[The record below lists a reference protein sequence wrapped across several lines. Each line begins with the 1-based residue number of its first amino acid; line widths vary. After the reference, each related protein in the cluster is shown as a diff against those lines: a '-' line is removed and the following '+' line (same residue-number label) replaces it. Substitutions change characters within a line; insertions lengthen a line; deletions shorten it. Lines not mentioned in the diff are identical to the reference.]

1 MEKIEHL
8 DHQDSSEPITT
19 ADAVSKTMESATGVS
34 KLYLVKVLIKLIP
47 ILIHL
52 RRDRREWVKR
62 EGRNI
67 DTKKYIKHA
76 ERTLATFIALGPS
89 YIKLG
94 QWLSTRTDVLPQPYL
109 EVLAKLQDDV
119 PPSDFSLV
127 QETIEKEI
135 GKIDQ
140 VFDKFD
146 KKAKFGASLGQVYLA
161 SYKGRDVIIK
171 ASRPHIEKIVS
182 RDILVLKSILPL
194 ATRFIDPNL
203 RYSVEAMF
211 SQFVETISEEMD
223 YRIEARN
230 LKTIRRNLSHDP
242 MVLIP
247 EVISEIT
254 SRHVLSMEYIP
265 GTKITDIATLNSM
278 GLDRE
283 RIVSKVHRIFFKMLL
298 KDSIFHADPHPG
310 NISVTSD
317 GRIILYDFGMFGR
330 IDDDTRLKL
339 VRLYLGLI
347 EKDPVR
353 AVNVLIDL
361 GTLEPS
367 VNRYIV
373 EKALEFSIRSLHGQ
387 QVDRMEVKALID
399 LTNKT
404 MSKFPFRLPKNLALY
419 MRMSSILE
427 GIYHHHKVKFQ
438 FVKVLA
444 DILAEEGLLRDAYI
458 EETKDYF
465 KRLAKGIEASIGLAP
480 FLRSY
485 MEADLRTKEMSSR
498 RQWLTSISIIGSG
511 LFIGS
516 AIFIQ
521 YNLFL
526 GIAGL
531 LASVGTFIA
540 TLAVARRKRSGLVQL
555 RNRDCIVS
563 RNRYP

>member
-1 MEKIEHL
+1 MEKIEQIE
-8 DHQDSSEPITT
+8 HQDNEDLITT
-19 ADAVSKTMESATGVS
+19 EDAVSMTMEASPRIS
-34 KLYLVKVLIKLIP
+34 KLYLMKVLWKLAP
-47 ILIHL
+47 IIFHL

-62 EGRNI
+62 EGKNI

-76 ERTLATFIALGPS
+76 EKTLATFIALGPS

-127 QETIEKEI
+127 QKTIENEI

-140 VFDKFD
+140 VFDRFD
-146 KKAKFGASLGQVYLA
+146 KKAKSGASLGQVYLA

-171 ASRPHIEKIVS
+171 VSRPNIEQMIS
-182 RDILVLKSILPL
+182 RDIQVLKSILPL

-211 SQFVETISEEMD
+211 SQFIETISEEMD
-223 YRIEARN
+223 YRIEAKN
-230 LKTIRRNLSHDP
+230 LKTIRRNLSKDP
-242 MVLIP
+242 MVLVP
-247 EVISEIT
+247 ELISEIT

-265 GTKITDIATLNSM
+265 GIKITDISSLDES

-317 GRIILYDFGMFGR
+317 GKIILYDFGMVGR
-330 IDDDTRLKL
+330 IDNETRLKL

-347 EKDPVR
+347 EKDPAR
-353 AVNVLIDL
+353 AVNVLMDL
-361 GTLEPS
+361 GTLEPT
-367 VNRYIV
+367 VNRYVV

-404 MSKFPFRLPKNLALY
+404 MSRFPFRLPKNLALY

-427 GIYHHHKVKFQ
+427 GIYLHHKVRFQ

-444 DILAEEGLLRDAYI
+444 NILDEEGLLRGAYV
-458 EETKDYF
+458 EETRDYF
-465 KRLAKGIEASIGLAP
+465 RRMAKGIETSISLAP
-480 FLRSY
+480 ILRSY
-485 MEADLRTKEMSSR
+485 METDLHAKEMSAK
-498 RQWLTSISIIGSG
+498 RQWLTSASVIGSG

-521 YNLFL
+521 YNLFI

-531 LASVGTFIA
+531 LASAGAFMTTIIA
-540 TLAVARRKRSGLVQL
+540 SRRKR
-555 RNRDCIVS
+555 
-563 RNRYP
+563 

>member
-8 DHQDSSEPITT
+8 DPKDSAEPITT

-146 KKAKFGASLGQVYLA
+146 KKAKSGASLGQVYLA

-171 ASRPHIEKIVS
+171 ASRPHIEKTVS

-230 LKTIRRNLSHDP
+230 LKTIRRNLSHDT

-247 EVISEIT
+247 KVISEIT

-265 GTKITDIATLNSM
+265 GTKITDIATLNAM

-317 GRIILYDFGMFGR
+317 GRIILYDFGMVGR

-485 MEADLRTKEMSSR
+485 MEADLRTKEMSTR

-516 AIFIQ
+516 AILIQ

-531 LASVGTFIA
+531 LASAGTFIA
-540 TLAVARRKRSGLVQL
+540 TLAVARRKR
-555 RNRDCIVS
+555 
-563 RNRYP
+563 

>member
-1 MEKIEHL
+1 
-8 DHQDSSEPITT
+8 
-19 ADAVSKTMESATGVS
+19 
-34 KLYLVKVLIKLIP
+34 
-47 ILIHL
+47 
-52 RRDRREWVKR
+52 
-62 EGRNI
+62 
-67 DTKKYIKHA
+67 
-76 ERTLATFIALGPS
+76 
-89 YIKLG
+89 
-94 QWLSTRTDVLPQPYL
+94 
-109 EVLAKLQDDV
+109 
-119 PPSDFSLV
+119 
-127 QETIEKEI
+127 
-135 GKIDQ
+135 
-140 VFDKFD
+140 
-146 KKAKFGASLGQVYLA
+146 
-161 SYKGRDVIIK
+161 
-171 ASRPHIEKIVS
+171 
-182 RDILVLKSILPL
+182 
-194 ATRFIDPNL
+194 
-203 RYSVEAMF
+203 MF

-265 GTKITDIATLNSM
+265 GTKITDIATLNAM

-317 GRIILYDFGMFGR
+317 GRIILYDFGMVGR

-444 DILAEEGLLRDAYI
+444 DILAEEGLLRDAYL

-485 MEADLRTKEMSSR
+485 MEADLRTKEMSTR
-498 RQWLTSISIIGSG
+498 KQWLTSISIIGSG

-516 AIFIQ
+516 AILIQ

-531 LASVGTFIA
+531 LASAGTFIA
-540 TLAVARRKRSGLVQL
+540 TLAVARRKR
-555 RNRDCIVS
+555 
-563 RNRYP
+563 

>member
-1 MEKIEHL
+1 MEKIEQIE
-8 DHQDSSEPITT
+8 HQDNDDLITT
-19 ADAVSKTMESATGVS
+19 EDAVSKTMEVSPRIS
-34 KLYLVKVLIKLIP
+34 KLYLMKVLWKLAP
-47 ILIHL
+47 IIFHL

-62 EGRNI
+62 EGKNI

-76 ERTLATFIALGPS
+76 EKTLATFIALGPS

-127 QETIEKEI
+127 QKTIENEI

-140 VFDKFD
+140 VFDRFD
-146 KKAKFGASLGQVYLA
+146 KKAKSGASLGQVYLA

-171 ASRPHIEKIVS
+171 VSRPNIEQMIS
-182 RDILVLKSILPL
+182 RDIQVLKSILPL

-211 SQFVETISEEMD
+211 SQFIETISEEMD
-223 YRIEARN
+223 YRIEAKN
-230 LKTIRRNLSHDP
+230 LKTIRRNLSKDP
-242 MVLIP
+242 MVLVP
-247 EVISEIT
+247 ELISEIT

-265 GTKITDIATLNSM
+265 GIKITDISSLDES

-317 GRIILYDFGMFGR
+317 GKIILYDFGMVGR
-330 IDDDTRLKL
+330 IDNETRLKL

-347 EKDPVR
+347 EKDPAR
-353 AVNVLIDL
+353 AVNVLMDL
-361 GTLEPS
+361 GTLEPT
-367 VNRYIV
+367 VNRYVV

-404 MSKFPFRLPKNLALY
+404 MSRFPFRLPKNLALY

-427 GIYHHHKVKFQ
+427 GIYLHHKVRFQ

-444 DILAEEGLLRDAYI
+444 NILDEEGLLRGAYV
-458 EETKDYF
+458 EETRDYF
-465 KRLAKGIEASIGLAP
+465 RRMAKGIETSISLAP
-480 FLRSY
+480 ILRSY
-485 MEADLRTKEMSSR
+485 METDLHAKEMSAK
-498 RQWLTSISIIGSG
+498 RQRLISASIIGSG

-521 YNLFL
+521 YNLFI

-531 LASVGTFIA
+531 LASAGAFMTTIIA
-540 TLAVARRKRSGLVQL
+540 SRRKR
-555 RNRDCIVS
+555 
-563 RNRYP
+563 

>member
-1 MEKIEHL
+1 LEKIEHL
-8 DHQDSSEPITT
+8 DHQDSSEPTTT
-19 ADAVSKTMESATGVS
+19 ADAVSETMESATGVS
-34 KLYLVKVLIKLIP
+34 KLYLIKVLIKLIP

-76 ERTLATFIALGPS
+76 ERTLTTFIALGPS

-127 QETIEKEI
+127 QETMEKEI

-146 KKAKFGASLGQVYLA
+146 KKAKSGASLGQVYLA
-161 SYKGRDVIIK
+161 SHKGRDVIIK
-171 ASRPHIEKIVS
+171 ASRPNIEKTVS

-265 GTKITDIATLNSM
+265 GTKITDIATLNAL

-283 RIVSKVHRIFFKMLL
+283 RIVSRVHRIFFKMLL

-310 NISVTSD
+310 NISVASD
-317 GRIILYDFGMFGR
+317 GRIILYDFGMVGR

-387 QVDRMEVKALID
+387 QVDRMEVKALIE

-444 DILAEEGLLRDAYI
+444 DILAEEGLLRDAYM

-531 LASVGTFIA
+531 LSSAGTFIA
-540 TLAVARRKRSGLVQL
+540 TLVFARRKR
-555 RNRDCIVS
+555 
-563 RNRYP
+563 

>member
-1 MEKIEHL
+1 MEKVEQL
-8 DHQDSSEPITT
+8 DHQDPSELITT
-19 ADAVSKTMESATGVS
+19 EDAVSKTMKAAPRVS
-34 KLYLVKVLIKLIP
+34 KLYLTKVIIKLIP

-67 DTKKYIKHA
+67 ETKKYIKHA
-76 ERTLATFIALGPS
+76 EKTLATFIALGPS

-119 PPSDFSLV
+119 PPSDFSLI
-127 QETIEKEI
+127 QETIENEI
-135 GKIDQ
+135 GKIDHI
-140 VFDKFD
+140 FDRFD
-146 KKAKFGASLGQVYLA
+146 KKAKSGASLGQVYLA
-161 SYKGRDVIIK
+161 RYKGRDIIIK
-171 ASRPHIEKIVS
+171 ASRPNIEKTVS

-203 RYSVEAMF
+203 RYSVEAML

-242 MVLIP
+242 ALLIP
-247 EVISEIT
+247 ELIPEIS

-265 GTKITDIATLNSM
+265 GTKITDIASLDAM

-310 NISVTSD
+310 NISITSD
-317 GRIILYDFGMFGR
+317 GRIILYDFGMVGR

-339 VRLYLGLI
+339 IRLYLGLI

-444 DILAEEGLLRDAYI
+444 DILAEEGLLREAYV
-458 EETKDYF
+458 EEAKDYF
-465 KRLAKGIEASIGLAP
+465 RRLVKGMETSIGLAP
-480 FLRSY
+480 ILRSY
-485 MEADLRTKEMSSR
+485 MEADLRTKEVSLR

-521 YNLFL
+521 YNLFM

-531 LASVGTFIA
+531 VASAGTFVA
-540 TLAVARRKRSGLVQL
+540 TFAIARRKR
-555 RNRDCIVS
+555 
-563 RNRYP
+563 

>member
-1 MEKIEHL
+1 MEKIEQL
-8 DHQDSSEPITT
+8 DLHDSSEPITT
-19 ADAVSKTMESATGVS
+19 EDAVSKTMESAPRVS
-34 KLYLVKVLIKLIP
+34 KLYLLKVLIKLIP

-52 RRDRREWVKR
+52 RRDRREWVRR

-67 DTKKYIKHA
+67 DTQKYVRHA
-76 ERTLATFIALGPS
+76 EKTLATFIALGPS

-127 QETIEKEI
+127 QETLEKEI

-140 VFDKFD
+140 VFDRFD
-146 KKAKFGASLGQVYLA
+146 KNAKSGASLGQVYLA
-161 SYKGRDVIIK
+161 CYKGRDVIIK
-171 ASRPHIEKIVS
+171 ASRPNIEKTVA
-182 RDILVLKSILPL
+182 RDILVLKAILPL

-242 MVLIP
+242 TVLIP
-247 EVISEIT
+247 ELIPEIT
-254 SRHVLSMEYIP
+254 SRHVLSMQYIP
-265 GTKITDIATLNSM
+265 GTKITDIAALDAM
-278 GLDRE
+278 ALDRE

-317 GRIILYDFGMFGR
+317 GKIILYDFGMVGR

-367 VNRYIV
+367 VNRFIV

-387 QVDRMEVKALID
+387 QVDRMEVKALVD

-419 MRMSSILE
+419 IRMSSILE
-427 GIYHHHKVKFQ
+427 GIYHHHKVRFQ

-444 DILAEEGLLRDAYI
+444 DILAEEGLLRDAYV
-458 EETKDYF
+458 EETRDYF
-465 KRLAKGIEASIGLAP
+465 KRLVKGIESSIGLGP
-480 FLRSY
+480 ILRSY
-485 MEADLRTKEMSSR
+485 MEADLRTKEISSK
-498 RQWLTSISIIGSG
+498 RQWLTSVSIIGSG

-521 YNLFL
+521 YNFFI

-531 LASVGTFIA
+531 LASAGTFIA
-540 TLAVARRKRSGLVQL
+540 TLAIARRKR
-555 RNRDCIVS
+555 
-563 RNRYP
+563 

>member
-1 MEKIEHL
+1 MEKIEQL
-8 DHQDSSEPITT
+8 DLHDSSEPITT
-19 ADAVSKTMESATGVS
+19 EDAVSKTMESAPRVS
-34 KLYLVKVLIKLIP
+34 KLYLLKVLIKLIP

-52 RRDRREWVKR
+52 RRDRREWVRR

-67 DTKKYIKHA
+67 DTQKYVRHA
-76 ERTLATFIALGPS
+76 EKTLATFIALGPS

-127 QETIEKEI
+127 QETLEKEI

-140 VFDKFD
+140 VFDRFD
-146 KKAKFGASLGQVYLA
+146 KNAKSGASLGQVYLA
-161 SYKGRDVIIK
+161 CYKGRDVIIK
-171 ASRPHIEKIVS
+171 ASRPNIEKTVA
-182 RDILVLKSILPL
+182 RDILVLKAILPL

-242 MVLIP
+242 TVLIP
-247 EVISEIT
+247 ELIPEIT
-254 SRHVLSMEYIP
+254 SRHVLSMQYIP
-265 GTKITDIATLNSM
+265 GTKITDIAALDAM
-278 GLDRE
+278 ALDRE

-317 GRIILYDFGMFGR
+317 GKIILYDFGMVGR

-367 VNRYIV
+367 VNRFIV

-387 QVDRMEVKALID
+387 QVDRMEVKALVD

-419 MRMSSILE
+419 IRMSSILE
-427 GIYHHHKVKFQ
+427 GIYHHHKVRFQ

-444 DILAEEGLLRDAYI
+444 DILAEEGLLRDAYV
-458 EETKDYF
+458 EETRDYF
-465 KRLAKGIEASIGLAP
+465 KRLVKGIESSIGLGP
-480 FLRSY
+480 ILRSY
-485 MEADLRTKEMSSR
+485 VEADLRTKEISSK
-498 RQWLTSISIIGSG
+498 RQWLTSVSIIGSG

-521 YNLFL
+521 YNFFI

-531 LASVGTFIA
+531 LASAGTFIA
-540 TLAVARRKRSGLVQL
+540 TLAIARRKR
-555 RNRDCIVS
+555 
-563 RNRYP
+563 

>member
-1 MEKIEHL
+1 LEKIEHL

-146 KKAKFGASLGQVYLA
+146 KKAKSGASLGQVYLA

-171 ASRPHIEKIVS
+171 ASRPHIEKTVS

-265 GTKITDIATLNSM
+265 GTKITDIATLNAM

-317 GRIILYDFGMFGR
+317 GRIILYDFGMVGR

-516 AIFIQ
+516 AILIQ
-521 YNLFL
+521 YNIFL

-531 LASVGTFIA
+531 LASAGTFIA
-540 TLAVARRKRSGLVQL
+540 TLAVARRKR
-555 RNRDCIVS
+555 
-563 RNRYP
+563 

>member
-146 KKAKFGASLGQVYLA
+146 KKAKSGASLGQVYLA

-171 ASRPHIEKIVS
+171 ASRPHIEKTVS

-203 RYSVEAMF
+203 RYSVDAMF

-265 GTKITDIATLNSM
+265 GTKITDIATLNAM

-317 GRIILYDFGMFGR
+317 GRIILYDFGMVGR

-427 GIYHHHKVKFQ
+427 GIYQHHKVKFQ

-485 MEADLRTKEMSSR
+485 METDLRTKEMSSR

-531 LASVGTFIA
+531 LASAGTFIA
-540 TLAVARRKRSGLVQL
+540 TLAVARRKR
-555 RNRDCIVS
+555 
-563 RNRYP
+563 

>member
-1 MEKIEHL
+1 LEKIEQL
-8 DHQDSSEPITT
+8 DHQEPSEPITT
-19 ADAVSKTMESATGVS
+19 EDAVSKTMEAVPRVS
-34 KLYLVKVLIKLIP
+34 KLYLMKVLVKLIP
-47 ILIHL
+47 IIIHL
-52 RRDRREWVKR
+52 RKDRREWVKR
-62 EGRNI
+62 EGKNI
-67 DTKKYIKHA
+67 DTKKYVKHA
-76 ERTLATFIALGPS
+76 EKTLATFIALGPS

-127 QETIEKEI
+127 QETMENEI
-135 GKIDQ
+135 GKIDH
-140 VFDKFD
+140 VFDRFD
-146 KKAKFGASLGQVYLA
+146 KKAKSGASLGQVYLA
-161 SYKGRDVIIK
+161 RYKGRDVIIK
-171 ASRPHIEKIVS
+171 ASRPNIEKTVS

-242 MVLIP
+242 TVLVPELIP
-247 EVISEIT
+247 EIT

-265 GTKITDIATLNSM
+265 GTKITDIAAMDAL
-278 GLDRE
+278 GLDRG
-283 RIVSKVHRIFFKMLL
+283 RIVSKVHRVFFKMLL

-317 GRIILYDFGMFGR
+317 GKIILYDFGMVGR

-387 QVDRMEVKALID
+387 QVDKMEVKALID

-444 DILAEEGLLRDAYI
+444 DILAEEGLLREAYV

-465 KRLAKGIEASIGLAP
+465 SRLVKGLETSISLAP
-480 FLRSY
+480 YLRSY

-498 RQWLTSISIIGSG
+498 RQWLTSVSIIGSG

-521 YNLFL
+521 YNLFM

-531 LASVGTFIA
+531 VASAGTFVA
-540 TLAVARRKRSGLVQL
+540 TFAFARRKR
-555 RNRDCIVS
+555 
-563 RNRYP
+563 

>member
-1 MEKIEHL
+1 LEKIEHL

-146 KKAKFGASLGQVYLA
+146 KKAKSGASLGQVYLA
-161 SYKGRDVIIK
+161 NYKGRDVIIK
-171 ASRPHIEKIVS
+171 ASRPHIEKTVS

-265 GTKITDIATLNSM
+265 GTKITDIATLNAI

-317 GRIILYDFGMFGR
+317 GRIILYDFGMVGR

-531 LASVGTFIA
+531 LASAGTFIA
-540 TLAVARRKRSGLVQL
+540 TLAVARRKR
-555 RNRDCIVS
+555 
-563 RNRYP
+563 

>member
-1 MEKIEHL
+1 LEKIEQI
-8 DHQDSSEPITT
+8 DPQDSSQPITT
-19 ADAVSKTMESATGVS
+19 EDAVSNTMETAPRVS
-34 KLYLVKVLIKLIP
+34 KLYLMKVLIKLIP

-67 DTKKYIKHA
+67 DTRKYVKHA

-127 QETIEKEI
+127 QETVENEI
-135 GKIDQ
+135 GKIDHI
-140 VFDKFD
+140 FDSFN
-146 KKAKFGASLGQVYLA
+146 KKAKSGASLGQVYLA
-161 SYKGRDVIIK
+161 RYKGRDVIIK
-171 ASRPHIEKIVS
+171 ASRPNIEKTVS

-203 RYSVEAMF
+203 RYSVDAMF

-230 LKTIRRNLSHDP
+230 LKMIRGNLSHDP
-242 MVLIP
+242 TVVIPELIP
-247 EVISEIT
+247 EIT

-265 GTKITDIATLNSM
+265 GTKITDIAALDAM

-317 GRIILYDFGMFGR
+317 GKIILYDFGMVGR

-373 EKALEFSIRSLHGQ
+373 EKALEFSIKSLHGQ
-387 QVDRMEVKALID
+387 QVDRMEVKALVD

-444 DILAEEGLLRDAYI
+444 DILAEEGLLREAYV
-458 EETKDYF
+458 EEAKDYF
-465 KRLAKGIEASIGLAP
+465 RRLVKGMESTIGLAP
-480 FLRSY
+480 ILRSY
-485 MEADLRTKEMSSR
+485 MEADLRSKEMSSR
-498 RQWLTSISIIGSG
+498 RQWLTSVSIIGSG

-526 GIAGL
+526 GLTGIV
-531 LASVGTFIA
+531 ASAGTFIA
-540 TLAVARRKRSGLVQL
+540 TLAIARRKR
-555 RNRDCIVS
+555 
-563 RNRYP
+563 

>member
-1 MEKIEHL
+1 LEKIEQIE
-8 DHQDSSEPITT
+8 HQDNEDLITT
-19 ADAVSKTMESATGVS
+19 EDAVSMTMEASPRIS
-34 KLYLVKVLIKLIP
+34 KLYLMKVLWKLAP
-47 ILIHL
+47 IIFHL

-62 EGRNI
+62 EGKNI

-76 ERTLATFIALGPS
+76 EKTLATFIALGPS

-127 QETIEKEI
+127 QKTIENEI

-140 VFDKFD
+140 VFDRFD
-146 KKAKFGASLGQVYLA
+146 KKAKSGASLGQVYLA

-171 ASRPHIEKIVS
+171 VSRPNIEQMIS
-182 RDILVLKSILPL
+182 RDIQVLKSILPL

-211 SQFVETISEEMD
+211 SQFIETISEEMD
-223 YRIEARN
+223 YRIEAKN
-230 LKTIRRNLSHDP
+230 LKTIRRNLSKDP
-242 MVLIP
+242 MVLVP
-247 EVISEIT
+247 ELISEIT

-265 GTKITDIATLNSM
+265 GIKITDISSLDES

-317 GRIILYDFGMFGR
+317 GKIILYDFGMVGR
-330 IDDDTRLKL
+330 IDNETRLKL

-347 EKDPVR
+347 EKDPAR
-353 AVNVLIDL
+353 AVNVLMDL
-361 GTLEPS
+361 GTLEPT
-367 VNRYIV
+367 VNRYVV

-404 MSKFPFRLPKNLALY
+404 MSRFPFRLPKNLALY

-427 GIYHHHKVKFQ
+427 GIYLHHKVRFQ

-444 DILAEEGLLRDAYI
+444 NILDEEGLLRGAYM
-458 EETKDYF
+458 EETRDYF
-465 KRLAKGIEASIGLAP
+465 RRMAKGIETSISLAP
-480 FLRSY
+480 ILRSY
-485 MEADLRTKEMSSR
+485 METDLHAKDMSAK
-498 RQWLTSISIIGSG
+498 RQRLISASIIGSG

-516 AIFIQ
+516 ALFIQ
-521 YNLFL
+521 YNLFI

-531 LASVGTFIA
+531 LASAGAFMTTI
-540 TLAVARRKRSGLVQL
+540 
-555 RNRDCIVS
+555 IVS
-563 RNRYP
+563 RRKK

>member
-8 DHQDSSEPITT
+8 DHQDSADLTT

-127 QETIEKEI
+127 QETLEKEI

-140 VFDKFD
+140 VFDRFD
-146 KKAKFGASLGQVYLA
+146 KNAKSGASLGQVYLA
-161 SYKGRDVIIK
+161 CYKGRDVIIK
-171 ASRPHIEKIVS
+171 ASRPNIEKTVA
-182 RDILVLKSILPL
+182 RDILVLKAILPL

-242 MVLIP
+242 TVLIP
-247 EVISEIT
+247 ELIPEIT
-254 SRHVLSMEYIP
+254 SRHVLSMQYIP
-265 GTKITDIATLNSM
+265 GTKITDIAALDAM
-278 GLDRE
+278 ALDRE

-317 GRIILYDFGMFGR
+317 GKIILYDFGMVGR

-367 VNRYIV
+367 VNRFIV

-387 QVDRMEVKALID
+387 QVDRMEVKALVD

-427 GIYHHHKVKFQ
+427 GIYHHHKVRFQ

-444 DILAEEGLLRDAYI
+444 DILAEEGLLRDAYV
-458 EETKDYF
+458 EETRDYF
-465 KRLAKGIEASIGLAP
+465 KRLVKGIESSIGLGP
-480 FLRSY
+480 ILRSY
-485 MEADLRTKEMSSR
+485 MEADLRTKEISSK
-498 RQWLTSISIIGSG
+498 RQWLTSVSIIGSG

-521 YNLFL
+521 YNFFI

-531 LASVGTFIA
+531 LASAGTFIA
-540 TLAVARRKRSGLVQL
+540 TLAIARRKR
-555 RNRDCIVS
+555 
-563 RNRYP
+563 

>member
-1 MEKIEHL
+1 MEKIEQL
-8 DHQDSSEPITT
+8 DLHDSSEPITT
-19 ADAVSKTMESATGVS
+19 EDAVSKTMESAPRVS
-34 KLYLVKVLIKLIP
+34 KLYLLKVLIKLIP

-52 RRDRREWVKR
+52 RRDRREWVRR

-67 DTKKYIKHA
+67 DTQKYVRHA
-76 ERTLATFIALGPS
+76 VKTLATFIALGPS

-127 QETIEKEI
+127 QETLEKEI

-140 VFDKFD
+140 VFDRFD
-146 KKAKFGASLGQVYLA
+146 KNAKSGASLGQVYLA
-161 SYKGRDVIIK
+161 CYKGRDVIIK
-171 ASRPHIEKIVS
+171 ASRPNIEKTVA
-182 RDILVLKSILPL
+182 RDILVLKAILPL

-242 MVLIP
+242 TVLIP
-247 EVISEIT
+247 ELIPEIT
-254 SRHVLSMEYIP
+254 SRHVLSMQYIP
-265 GTKITDIATLNSM
+265 GTKITDIAALDAM
-278 GLDRE
+278 ALDRE

-317 GRIILYDFGMFGR
+317 GKIILYDFGMVGR

-367 VNRYIV
+367 VNRFIV

-387 QVDRMEVKALID
+387 QVDRMEVKALVD

-419 MRMSSILE
+419 IRMSSILE
-427 GIYHHHKVKFQ
+427 GIYHHHKVRFQ

-444 DILAEEGLLRDAYI
+444 DILAEEGLLRDAYV
-458 EETKDYF
+458 EETRDYF
-465 KRLAKGIEASIGLAP
+465 KRLVKGIESSIGLGP
-480 FLRSY
+480 ILRSY
-485 MEADLRTKEMSSR
+485 MEADLRTKEISSK
-498 RQWLTSISIIGSG
+498 RQWLTSVSIIGSG

-521 YNLFL
+521 YNFFI

-531 LASVGTFIA
+531 LASAGTFIA
-540 TLAVARRKRSGLVQL
+540 TLAIARRKR
-555 RNRDCIVS
+555 
-563 RNRYP
+563 

>member
-146 KKAKFGASLGQVYLA
+146 KKAKSGASLGQVYLA

-171 ASRPHIEKIVS
+171 ASRPHIEKTVS

-265 GTKITDIATLNSM
+265 GTKITDIATLNAM

-317 GRIILYDFGMFGR
+317 GRIILYDFGMVGR

-516 AIFIQ
+516 AILIQ

-531 LASVGTFIA
+531 LASAGTFIA
-540 TLAVARRKRSGLVQL
+540 TLAVARRKR
-555 RNRDCIVS
+555 
-563 RNRYP
+563 

>member
-34 KLYLVKVLIKLIP
+34 KLYLAKVLIKLIP

-146 KKAKFGASLGQVYLA
+146 KKAKSGASLGQVYLA
-161 SYKGRDVIIK
+161 NYKGRDVIIK
-171 ASRPHIEKIVS
+171 ASRPHIEKTVS

-203 RYSVEAMF
+203 RYSVEAML

-242 MVLIP
+242 LVLIP

-265 GTKITDIATLNSM
+265 GTKITDIATLNAM

-317 GRIILYDFGMFGR
+317 GRIILYDFGMVGR

-444 DILAEEGLLRDAYI
+444 DILAEEGLLRDAYL

-531 LASVGTFIA
+531 LASAGTFIA
-540 TLAVARRKRSGLVQL
+540 TLAVARRKR
-555 RNRDCIVS
+555 
-563 RNRYP
+563 

>member
-8 DHQDSSEPITT
+8 DHQDSAEPITT
-19 ADAVSKTMESATGVS
+19 ADAISKTMESATGVS

-135 GKIDQ
+135 GKIDR

-146 KKAKFGASLGQVYLA
+146 KKAKSGASLGQVYLA
-161 SYKGRDVIIK
+161 SYKGRDIIIK
-171 ASRPHIEKIVS
+171 ASRPHIEKTVS

-265 GTKITDIATLNSM
+265 GTKITDIATLNAM

-310 NISVTSD
+310 NLAVDVDEALIY
-317 GRIILYDFGMFGR
+317 YDFGMMGE
-330 IDDDTRLKL
+330 ITPLTRD
-339 VRLYLGLI
+339 RLLELFF
-347 EKDPVR
+347 
-353 AVNVLIDL
+353 AVYERNA
-361 GTLEPS
+361 
-367 VNRYIV
+367 
-373 EKALEFSIRSLHGQ
+373 K
-387 QVDRMEVKALID
+387 
-399 LTNKT
+399 
-404 MSKFPFRLPKNLALY
+404 
-419 MRMSSILE
+419 
-427 GIYHHHKVKFQ
+427 KVYF
-438 FVKVLA
+438 L
-444 DILAEEGLLRDAYI
+444 YI
-458 EETKDYF
+458 ESLF
-465 KRLAKGIEASIGLAP
+465 
-480 FLRSY
+480 FL
-485 MEADLRTKEMSSR
+485 L
-498 RQWLTSISIIGSG
+498 
-511 LFIGS
+511 
-516 AIFIQ
+516 
-521 YNLFL
+521 
-526 GIAGL
+526 
-531 LASVGTFIA
+531 
-540 TLAVARRKRSGLVQL
+540 
-555 RNRDCIVS
+555 
-563 RNRYP
+563 

>member
-1 MEKIEHL
+1 MEKIEQL
-8 DHQDSSEPITT
+8 DLHDSSEPITT
-19 ADAVSKTMESATGVS
+19 EDAVSKTMESAPRVS
-34 KLYLVKVLIKLIP
+34 KLYLLKVLIKLIP

-52 RRDRREWVKR
+52 RRDRREWVRR

-67 DTKKYIKHA
+67 DTQKYVRHA
-76 ERTLATFIALGPS
+76 EKTLATFIALGPS

-119 PPSDFSLV
+119 PPSDFSSV
-127 QETIEKEI
+127 QETLEKEI

-140 VFDKFD
+140 VFDRFD
-146 KKAKFGASLGQVYLA
+146 KNAKSGASLGQVYLA
-161 SYKGRDVIIK
+161 CYKGRDVIIK
-171 ASRPHIEKIVS
+171 VSRPNIEKTVA
-182 RDILVLKSILPL
+182 RDILVLKAILPL

-242 MVLIP
+242 TVLIP
-247 EVISEIT
+247 ELIPEIT
-254 SRHVLSMEYIP
+254 SRHVLSMQYIP
-265 GTKITDIATLNSM
+265 GTKITDIAALDALA
-278 GLDRE
+278 LDRE

-317 GRIILYDFGMFGR
+317 GKIILYDFGMVGR

-367 VNRYIV
+367 VNRFIV

-387 QVDRMEVKALID
+387 QVDRMEVKALVD

-427 GIYHHHKVKFQ
+427 GIYHHHKVRFQ

-444 DILAEEGLLRDAYI
+444 DILAEEGLLRDAYV
-458 EETKDYF
+458 EETRDYF
-465 KRLAKGIEASIGLAP
+465 KRLVKGIESSIGLAP
-480 FLRSY
+480 ILRSY
-485 MEADLRTKEMSSR
+485 MEADLRTKEISSK
-498 RQWLTSISIIGSG
+498 RQWLTSVSIIGSG

-521 YNLFL
+521 YNFFI

-531 LASVGTFIA
+531 LASAGTFIA
-540 TLAVARRKRSGLVQL
+540 TLAIARRKR
-555 RNRDCIVS
+555 
-563 RNRYP
+563 

>member
-1 MEKIEHL
+1 MEKIEQL
-8 DHQDSSEPITT
+8 DLHDSSEPITT
-19 ADAVSKTMESATGVS
+19 EDAVSKTMESASRVS
-34 KLYLVKVLIKLIP
+34 KLYLLKVLIKLTP

-52 RRDRREWVKR
+52 RRDRREWVRR

-67 DTKKYIKHA
+67 DTQKYVRHA
-76 ERTLATFIALGPS
+76 EKTLATFIALGPS

-127 QETIEKEI
+127 QETLEKEI

-140 VFDKFD
+140 VFDRFD
-146 KKAKFGASLGQVYLA
+146 KNAKSGASLGQVYLA
-161 SYKGRDVIIK
+161 CYKGRDVIIK
-171 ASRPHIEKIVS
+171 ASRPNIEKTVA
-182 RDILVLKSILPL
+182 RDILVLKAILPL

-242 MVLIP
+242 TVLIP
-247 EVISEIT
+247 ELIPEIT
-254 SRHVLSMEYIP
+254 SRHVLSMQYIP
-265 GTKITDIATLNSM
+265 GTKITDIAALDAM
-278 GLDRE
+278 ALDRE

-317 GRIILYDFGMFGR
+317 GKIILYDFGMVGR

-367 VNRYIV
+367 VNRFIV

-387 QVDRMEVKALID
+387 QVDRMEVKALVD

-427 GIYHHHKVKFQ
+427 GIYHHHKVRFQ

-444 DILAEEGLLRDAYI
+444 DILAEEGLLRDAYV
-458 EETKDYF
+458 EETRDYF
-465 KRLAKGIEASIGLAP
+465 KRLVKGIESSIGLAP
-480 FLRSY
+480 ILRSY
-485 MEADLRTKEMSSR
+485 VEADLRTKEISSK
-498 RQWLTSISIIGSG
+498 RQWLTSVSIIGSG

-521 YNLFL
+521 YNFFI

-531 LASVGTFIA
+531 VASAGTFIA
-540 TLAVARRKRSGLVQL
+540 TLAIARRK
-555 RNRDCIVS
+555 
-563 RNRYP
+563 P

>member
-8 DHQDSSEPITT
+8 DHQDSDEPITT

-135 GKIDQ
+135 GKIDH

-146 KKAKFGASLGQVYLA
+146 KKAKSGASLGQVYLV

-171 ASRPHIEKIVS
+171 ASRPHIEKTVS

-265 GTKITDIATLNSM
+265 GTKITDIATLNAM

-317 GRIILYDFGMFGR
+317 GRIILYDFGMVGR

-373 EKALEFSIRSLHGQ
+373 EKALEFSIRSLYGQ

-485 MEADLRTKEMSSR
+485 MEADLRTKEMSTR

-516 AIFIQ
+516 AILIQ

-531 LASVGTFIA
+531 LASAGTFIA
-540 TLAVARRKRSGLVQL
+540 TLAVVRRKR
-555 RNRDCIVS
+555 
-563 RNRYP
+563 

>member
-1 MEKIEHL
+1 MEKIEQL
-8 DHQDSSEPITT
+8 DLHDSSEPITT
-19 ADAVSKTMESATGVS
+19 EDAVSKTMESAPRVS
-34 KLYLVKVLIKLIP
+34 KLYLLKVLIKLTP

-52 RRDRREWVKR
+52 RRDRREWVRR

-67 DTKKYIKHA
+67 DTQKYVRHA
-76 ERTLATFIALGPS
+76 EKTLATFIALGPS

-127 QETIEKEI
+127 QETLEKEI

-140 VFDKFD
+140 VFDRFD
-146 KKAKFGASLGQVYLA
+146 KNAKSGASLGQVYLA
-161 SYKGRDVIIK
+161 CYKGRDVIIK
-171 ASRPHIEKIVS
+171 ASRPNIEKTVA
-182 RDILVLKSILPL
+182 RDILVLKAILPL

-242 MVLIP
+242 TVLIP
-247 EVISEIT
+247 ELIPEIT
-254 SRHVLSMEYIP
+254 SRHVLSMQYIP
-265 GTKITDIATLNSM
+265 GTKITDIAALDAM
-278 GLDRE
+278 ALDRE

-317 GRIILYDFGMFGR
+317 GKIILYDFGMVGR

-367 VNRYIV
+367 VNRFIV

-387 QVDRMEVKALID
+387 QVDRMEVKALVD

-427 GIYHHHKVKFQ
+427 GIYHHHKVRFQ

-444 DILAEEGLLRDAYI
+444 DILAEEGLLRDAYV
-458 EETKDYF
+458 EETRDYF
-465 KRLAKGIEASIGLAP
+465 KRLVKGIESSIGLGP
-480 FLRSY
+480 ILRSY
-485 MEADLRTKEMSSR
+485 MEADLRTKEISSK
-498 RQWLTSISIIGSG
+498 RQWLTSVSIIGSG

-521 YNLFL
+521 YNFFI

-531 LASVGTFIA
+531 LASAGTFIA
-540 TLAVARRKRSGLVQL
+540 TLAIARRKR
-555 RNRDCIVS
+555 
-563 RNRYP
+563 

>member
-1 MEKIEHL
+1 LEKIEQL
-8 DHQDSSEPITT
+8 DHQDPSEPFSKE
-19 ADAVSKTMESATGVS
+19 DSVSKTMEAAAPRVS
-34 KLYLVKVLIKLIP
+34 KPYLVKVLIKLIP
-47 ILIHL
+47 IIIHL

-62 EGRNI
+62 EGKNI
-67 DTKKYIKHA
+67 DTKKYIRHA
-76 ERTLATFIALGPS
+76 EKTLATFIALGPS

-119 PPSDFSLV
+119 PSSDFSLV
-127 QETIEKEI
+127 QKTMENEI
-135 GKIDQ
+135 GKIDEI
-140 VFDKFD
+140 FDSFD
-146 KKAKFGASLGQVYLA
+146 KKAKSGASLGQVYLA
-161 SYKGRDVIIK
+161 RYKGQDVIIK
-171 ASRPHIEKIVS
+171 ASRPNIEMIVS
-182 RDILVLKSILPL
+182 KDIQVLKSILPL

-223 YRIEARN
+223 YRVEARN
-230 LKTIRRNLSHDP
+230 LKAIRRNLSHDP
-242 MVLIP
+242 TVLVPELIP
-247 EVISEIT
+247 EIT
-254 SRHVLSMEYIP
+254 TRHVLCMEYIP
-265 GTKITDIATLNSM
+265 GTKITDIASLDAM
-278 GLDRE
+278 GLDRG
-283 RIVSKVHRIFFKMLL
+283 RIVSKVHRVFFKMLL

-317 GRIILYDFGMFGR
+317 GKIILYDFGMVGR

-387 QVDRMEVKALID
+387 QVDKMEVKALID

-444 DILAEEGLLRDAYI
+444 DILAEEGLLREAYV

-465 KRLAKGIEASIGLAP
+465 RRLVKGVETSIGLAP

-485 MEADLRTKEMSSR
+485 MEADLLTKERSSK
-498 RQWLTSISIIGSG
+498 RQWLTSVSIIGSG

-516 AIFIQ
+516 AVFMQ
-521 YNLFL
+521 YNLL
-526 GIAGL
+526 IGIAGL
-531 LASVGTFIA
+531 VASAGTFAA
-540 TLAVARRKRSGLVQL
+540 TFALVRRKR
-555 RNRDCIVS
+555 
-563 RNRYP
+563 

>member
-8 DHQDSSEPITT
+8 DHQDSSEPTTT
-19 ADAVSKTMESATGVS
+19 ADAVSETMESATGVS
-34 KLYLVKVLIKLIP
+34 KLYLIKVLIKLIP

-146 KKAKFGASLGQVYLA
+146 KEAKSGASLGQVYLA
-161 SYKGRDVIIK
+161 SHKGRDVIIK
-171 ASRPHIEKIVS
+171 ASRPNIEKTVS

-265 GTKITDIATLNSM
+265 GTKITDIATLNAL

-310 NISVTSD
+310 NISVASD
-317 GRIILYDFGMFGR
+317 GRIILYDFGMVGR

-387 QVDRMEVKALID
+387 QVDRMEVKALIE

-444 DILAEEGLLRDAYI
+444 DILAEEGLLRDAYM

-531 LASVGTFIA
+531 LASTGTFIA
-540 TLAVARRKRSGLVQL
+540 TLAFARRKR
-555 RNRDCIVS
+555 
-563 RNRYP
+563 

>member
-8 DHQDSSEPITT
+8 DHQDSADLTT

-146 KKAKFGASLGQVYLA
+146 KKAKSGASLGQVYLA

-171 ASRPHIEKIVS
+171 ASRPRIEKTVS

-265 GTKITDIATLNSM
+265 GTKITDIATLNAM

-317 GRIILYDFGMFGR
+317 GRIILYDFGMVGR

-480 FLRSY
+480 YLRSY
-485 MEADLRTKEMSSR
+485 MEADLRTKEMSTR

-516 AIFIQ
+516 AILIQ

-531 LASVGTFIA
+531 LASAGTFIA
-540 TLAVARRKRSGLVQL
+540 TLAVARRKR
-555 RNRDCIVS
+555 
-563 RNRYP
+563 

>member
-1 MEKIEHL
+1 LEKFEQL
-8 DHQDSSEPITT
+8 DHQEPSEPF
-19 ADAVSKTMESATGVS
+19 AMEDAVSKTIEAAAPRVS

-47 ILIHL
+47 IIIHL

-62 EGRNI
+62 EGKNI
-67 DTKKYIKHA
+67 DTRKYVKHA
-76 ERTLATFIALGPS
+76 EKTLATFIALGPS

-127 QETIEKEI
+127 QETMENEI
-135 GKIDQ
+135 GKIDDIFDS
-140 VFDKFD
+140 FDKV
-146 KKAKFGASLGQVYLA
+146 AKSGASLGQVYLA
-161 SYKGRDVIIK
+161 RYKGRDVIIK
-171 ASRPHIEKIVS
+171 ASRPNIEKIVS
-182 RDILVLKSILPL
+182 KDIQVLKSILPL

-223 YRIEARN
+223 YRVEAKN
-230 LKTIRRNLSHDP
+230 LKTIRKNLNHDP
-242 MVLIP
+242 TVLVPELIP
-247 EVISEIT
+247 EIT

-265 GTKITDIATLNSM
+265 GTKITDIASLDAK

-283 RIVSKVHRIFFKMLL
+283 RIVSKVHRVFFKMLL

-317 GRIILYDFGMFGR
+317 GKIILYDFGMVGR

-387 QVDRMEVKALID
+387 QVDKMEVKALIE

-444 DILAEEGLLRDAYI
+444 DILAEEGLLREAYV

-465 KRLAKGIEASIGLAP
+465 RRLVKGVETSIGLAP

-485 MEADLRTKEMSSR
+485 MEADLLTKEKSSK
-498 RQWLTSISIIGSG
+498 RQWFTSISIIGSG

-516 AIFIQ
+516 AVFMQ
-521 YNLFL
+521 YNLL
-526 GIAGL
+526 IGIAGL
-531 LASVGTFIA
+531 VASAGTFA
-540 TLAVARRKRSGLVQL
+540 TTFALARRKR
-555 RNRDCIVS
+555 
-563 RNRYP
+563 

>member
-1 MEKIEHL
+1 
-8 DHQDSSEPITT
+8 
-19 ADAVSKTMESATGVS
+19 
-34 KLYLVKVLIKLIP
+34 
-47 ILIHL
+47 
-52 RRDRREWVKR
+52 
-62 EGRNI
+62 
-67 DTKKYIKHA
+67 
-76 ERTLATFIALGPS
+76 
-89 YIKLG
+89 
-94 QWLSTRTDVLPQPYL
+94 
-109 EVLAKLQDDV
+109 
-119 PPSDFSLV
+119 
-127 QETIEKEI
+127 
-135 GKIDQ
+135 
-140 VFDKFD
+140 
-146 KKAKFGASLGQVYLA
+146 
-161 SYKGRDVIIK
+161 
-171 ASRPHIEKIVS
+171 
-182 RDILVLKSILPL
+182 
-194 ATRFIDPNL
+194 
-203 RYSVEAMF
+203 MF

-265 GTKITDIATLNSM
+265 GTKITDIATLNAM

-317 GRIILYDFGMFGR
+317 GRIILYDFGMVGR

-516 AIFIQ
+516 AVLIQ

-531 LASVGTFIA
+531 LASAGTFIA
-540 TLAVARRKRSGLVQL
+540 TLAVARRKR
-555 RNRDCIVS
+555 
-563 RNRYP
+563 

>member
-1 MEKIEHL
+1 MEKIEQL
-8 DHQDSSEPITT
+8 DHKGSAEPITT
-19 ADAVSKTMESATGVS
+19 EDAVSKTMESSPRAS
-34 KLYLVKVLIKLIP
+34 KLYLMKVLIKLIP
-47 ILIHL
+47 ILINL
-52 RRDRREWVKR
+52 RRDRREWVRR

-67 DTKKYIKHA
+67 DTKKYKRHA
-76 ERTLATFIALGPS
+76 EKTLATFIALGPS

-119 PPSDFSLV
+119 PPSDFSSV
-127 QETIEKEI
+127 QGTLENEI
-135 GKIDQ
+135 GKIDHIFER
-140 VFDKFD
+140 FDKN
-146 KKAKFGASLGQVYLA
+146 AKSGASLGQVYLA
-161 SYKGRDVIIK
+161 RYKGRDVIIK
-171 ASRPHIEKIVS
+171 ASRPDIEKTVS
-182 RDILVLKSILPL
+182 RDIQVLKSILPL

-230 LKTIRRNLSHDP
+230 LKAIRRNLSHDP
-242 MVLIP
+242 AVLIP
-247 EVISEIT
+247 ELIPEIT
-254 SRHVLSMEYIP
+254 SRHVLAMEYIP
-265 GTKITDIATLNSM
+265 GTKITDIASLNAM

-283 RIVSKVHRIFFKMLL
+283 RIVAKVHRVFFKMLL

-317 GRIILYDFGMFGR
+317 GKIILYDFGMVGR

-373 EKALEFSIRSLHGQ
+373 EKALEFSIRSLHDQ
-387 QVDRMEVKALID
+387 QVDRMEVKALVD

-444 DILAEEGLLRDAYI
+444 DILSEEGLLREAYV

-465 KRLAKGIEASIGLAP
+465 RRLVKGIEISIGLAP
-480 FLRSY
+480 IFRSY
-485 MEADLRTKEMSSR
+485 LEADLRTKEISSR
-498 RQWLTSISIIGSG
+498 RQWMTSVSIIGSG

-521 YNLFL
+521 YNLL
-526 GIAGL
+526 MGIAGL
-531 LASVGTFIA
+531 VASAGTFAA
-540 TLAVARRKRSGLVQL
+540 TFAIARRKR
-555 RNRDCIVS
+555 
-563 RNRYP
+563 

>member
-1 MEKIEHL
+1 LEKIEHL
-8 DHQDSSEPITT
+8 DHQDSADLTT

-146 KKAKFGASLGQVYLA
+146 KKAKSGASLGQVYLA

-171 ASRPHIEKIVS
+171 ASRPRIEKTVS

-265 GTKITDIATLNSM
+265 GTKITDIATLNTM

-317 GRIILYDFGMFGR
+317 GRIILYDFGMVGR

-387 QVDRMEVKALID
+387 QVDRMEVKVLID

-485 MEADLRTKEMSSR
+485 MEADLRTKEMSTR
-498 RQWLTSISIIGSG
+498 RQLTSISIIGSG

-516 AIFIQ
+516 AILIQ

-531 LASVGTFIA
+531 LASAGTFIA
-540 TLAVARRKRSGLVQL
+540 TLAVARRKR
-555 RNRDCIVS
+555 
-563 RNRYP
+563 

>member
-146 KKAKFGASLGQVYLA
+146 KKAKSGASLGQVYLA

-171 ASRPHIEKIVS
+171 ASRPHIEKTVS

-265 GTKITDIATLNSM
+265 GTKITDIATLNAM

-317 GRIILYDFGMFGR
+317 GRIILYDFGMVGR

-373 EKALEFSIRSLHGQ
+373 EKALEFSIRSLYGQ

-485 MEADLRTKEMSSR
+485 MEADLRTKEMSTR

-516 AIFIQ
+516 AILIQ

-531 LASVGTFIA
+531 LASAGTFIA
-540 TLAVARRKRSGLVQL
+540 TLAVARRKR
-555 RNRDCIVS
+555 
-563 RNRYP
+563 

>member
-146 KKAKFGASLGQVYLA
+146 KKAKSGASLGQVYLA
-161 SYKGRDVIIK
+161 NYKGRDVIIK
-171 ASRPHIEKIVS
+171 ASRPHIEKTVS

-265 GTKITDIATLNSM
+265 GTKITDIATLNAI

-317 GRIILYDFGMFGR
+317 GRIILYDFGMVGR

-485 MEADLRTKEMSSR
+485 MEADLRTKEMSTR

-531 LASVGTFIA
+531 LASAGTFIA
-540 TLAVARRKRSGLVQL
+540 TLAVARRKR
-555 RNRDCIVS
+555 
-563 RNRYP
+563 

>member
-1 MEKIEHL
+1 MEKIEQL
-8 DHQDSSEPITT
+8 DLHDSSEPITT
-19 ADAVSKTMESATGVS
+19 EDAVSKTMESAPRVS
-34 KLYLVKVLIKLIP
+34 KLYLLKVLIKLIP

-52 RRDRREWVKR
+52 RRDRREWVRR

-67 DTKKYIKHA
+67 DTQKYVRHA
-76 ERTLATFIALGPS
+76 EKTLATFIALGPS

-127 QETIEKEI
+127 QETLEKEI

-140 VFDKFD
+140 VFDRFD
-146 KKAKFGASLGQVYLA
+146 KNAKSGASLGQVYLA
-161 SYKGRDVIIK
+161 CYKGRDVIIK
-171 ASRPHIEKIVS
+171 VSRPNIEKTVA
-182 RDILVLKSILPL
+182 RDILVLKAILPL

-242 MVLIP
+242 TVLIP
-247 EVISEIT
+247 ELIPEIT
-254 SRHVLSMEYIP
+254 SRHVLSMQYIP
-265 GTKITDIATLNSM
+265 GTKITDIAALDAM
-278 GLDRE
+278 ALDRE

-317 GRIILYDFGMFGR
+317 GKIILYDFGMVGR

-367 VNRYIV
+367 VNRFIV

-387 QVDRMEVKALID
+387 QVDRMEVKALVD

-427 GIYHHHKVKFQ
+427 GIYHHHKVRFQ

-444 DILAEEGLLRDAYI
+444 DILAEEGLLRDAYV
-458 EETKDYF
+458 EETRDYF
-465 KRLAKGIEASIGLAP
+465 KRLIKGIESSIGLAP
-480 FLRSY
+480 ILRSY
-485 MEADLRTKEMSSR
+485 MEADLRTKEISSK
-498 RQWLTSISIIGSG
+498 RQWLTSVSIIGSG

-521 YNLFL
+521 YNFFI

-531 LASVGTFIA
+531 VASAGTFIA
-540 TLAVARRKRSGLVQL
+540 TLAIARRKS
-555 RNRDCIVS
+555 
-563 RNRYP
+563 